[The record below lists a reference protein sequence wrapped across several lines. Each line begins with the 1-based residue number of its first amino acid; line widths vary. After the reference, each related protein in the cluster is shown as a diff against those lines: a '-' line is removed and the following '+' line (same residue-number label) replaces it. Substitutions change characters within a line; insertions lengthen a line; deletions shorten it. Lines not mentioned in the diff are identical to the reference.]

1 MNIEYTNGT
10 DARFIRL
17 CQQLDFFL
25 QKLIGTD
32 KQKTQYARY
41 NVLTDIHDVVLII
54 DEGEVV
60 GCGAV
65 KQYDEHTMEMKRVFV
80 KEECR
85 GKGYGRVIVETLESL
100 AKNKKMT
107 RLVLETGVL
116 LITAQKMYK
125 SCGFGIIENYD
136 QYKGLED
143 SICMSKE
150 I

>member
-1 MNIEYTNGT
+1 MNIEYTDGT
-10 DARFIRL
+10 DERFIKL
-17 CQQLDFFL
+17 CQQLDSFL
-25 QKLIGTD
+25 QKLIGAD
-32 KQKTQYARY
+32 KQKTQYAQY
-41 NVLTDIHDVVLII
+41 NALADIHDVVLII

-85 GKGYGRVIVETLESL
+85 GKGFGRMIVATLESL

-116 LITAQKMYK
+116 LIAAQKMYM

-143 SICMSKE
+143 SICMGKE